1 MSDSALNVWKEIY
14 KIDNVKD
21 KTSFEA
27 IDLLLNGFS
36 ASKRNK
42 ILVEVFSTFK
52 STFIAYRFIY
62 FNFIKEKIPED
73 EKVKVL
79 NPYDL
84 ELIDVKNNIDFQKV
98 KKPSGSGFKQGS
110 SMCPLVF
117 HWFMTTDSTNATQ
130 EHPTLNVA
138 HSLLMNAKV
147 MMEGFLKVG
156 GLIQKTCLQNGLNQ
170 Q

>member
-98 KKPSGSGFKQGS
+98 KKPSGSSPS
-110 SMCPLVF
+110 SDTQQIRNPFVNRQHMFFPSLIDF
-117 HWFMTTDSTNATQ
+117 HFSTTSF
-130 EHPTLNVA
+130 E
-138 HSLLMNAKV
+138 
-147 MMEGFLKVG
+147 F
-156 GLIQKTCLQNGLNQ
+156 
-170 Q
+170 

>member
-1 MSDSALNVWKEIY
+1 MSDNALKVWKEIY

-62 FNFIKEKIPED
+62 FNFIKK
-73 EKVKVL
+73 K
-79 NPYDL
+79 
-84 ELIDVKNNIDFQKV
+84 FQKM
-98 KKPSGSGFKQGS
+98 KK
-110 SMCPLVF
+110 
-117 HWFMTTDSTNATQ
+117 
-130 EHPTLNVA
+130 
-138 HSLLMNAKV
+138 
-147 MMEGFLKVG
+147 
-156 GLIQKTCLQNGLNQ
+156 
-170 Q
+170 